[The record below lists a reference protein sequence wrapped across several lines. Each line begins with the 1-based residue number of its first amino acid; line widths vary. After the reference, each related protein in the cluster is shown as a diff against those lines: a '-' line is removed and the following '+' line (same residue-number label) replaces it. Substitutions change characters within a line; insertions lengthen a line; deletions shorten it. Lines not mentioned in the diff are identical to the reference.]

1 MIIYNE
7 LVTYSCNSCV
17 EWVRIQNMVGMNK
30 LYINSFL
37 WQVFD
42 GGVIGGDGEMER

>member
-1 MIIYNE
+1 
-7 LVTYSCNSCV
+7 
-17 EWVRIQNMVGMNK
+17 MNK

-42 GGVIGGDGEMER
+42 GGVIGGDGEMERGEDKTAANRNGATQNRRYPE